1 MIKLV
6 ISDVDGTM
14 VKESSPQMYPA
25 YFDVIRKLR
34 QKGIYVVIASGRQYP
49 SVRRLFHEVEDLVW
63 FIGDGGATLKMDG
76 PVEAFKE
83 IPKEWVRE
91 AWADVRK
98 IPECDGILCAPQCA
112 YAPDENSEMFRL
124 MVDNYH
130 YSIESLHGWEKLP
143 DEPVTKFTLYRKTD
157 IQEYAAKEFLPK
169 WEGRMHCSVA
179 GEWWIDCAMPGV
191 NKGAALQIIMDR
203 MGIQKEEVLATG
215 DNPNDME
222 MLRASGTAYAV
233 ESAHPDLKA
242 AADGMIPSYEQMGV
256 LKVWQELL
264 RGQEQ

>member
-14 VKESSPQMYPA
+14 VKESSPRMYPE
-25 YFDVIRKLR
+25 YFDMIRRLR

-63 FIGDGGATLKMDG
+63 IVGDGGATLKMDG
-76 PVEAFKE
+76 PVEAAKE

-91 AWADVRK
+91 AWADARK
-98 IPECDGILCAPQCA
+98 IPDGDGILCAPECA
-112 YAPDENSEMFRL
+112 YAPDENSEMFQL
-124 MVDNYH
+124 MKGNYH
-130 YSIESLHGWEKLP
+130 YSIESLHGWDTIPEA
-143 DEPVTKFTLYRKTD
+143 PVTKFTLYRKTNVW
-157 IQEYAAKEFLPK
+157 EYASKEFLPK

-191 NKGAALQIIMDR
+191 NKGAALQMIMER
-203 MGIQKEEVLATG
+203 MGILREEVLATG
-215 DNPNDME
+215 DNPNDLE
-222 MLRASGTAYAV
+222 MLKAAGRAYAV

-242 AADGMIPSYEQMGV
+242 AADGIIPSYEEMGV
-256 LKVWQELL
+256 LKLWQQVLKDAE
-264 RGQEQ
+264 